1 MAPRR
6 DEDHEVLPIGRTQ
19 VMLRNVMTVKRGLL
33 VGAAVGVAVV
43 VLWRRSR
50 EAADVVAATAPPGQP
65 AEQPLRAEEPVAPVA
80 EAAPVPAQEP
90 ATAVAGTHTETETL
104 ESALAHHRSAA
115 AHAHRPVALTH
126 VGRPREL
133 GSAEWPQPRPAA
145 ALSAAGRTQTPLA
158 RASWPGVAGG
168 RRGAFTRGR

>member
-1 MAPRR
+1 MRVDSAVEPTKSKN
-6 DEDHEVLPIGRTQ
+6 I
-19 VMLRNVMTVKRGLL
+19 TVT
-33 VGAAVGVAVV
+33 
-43 VLWRRSR
+43 WRRSAR
-50 EAADVVAATAPPGQP
+50 SSGETVGTLDVVAATAPSGQP
-65 AEQPLRAEEPVAPVA
+65 AEQPVRAEEPVAPVA
-80 EAAPVPAQEP
+80 EAAPVPAPAKEP
-90 ATAVAGTHTETETL
+90 ATAVAETHTETETL